1 MSAGA
6 LNTLDAL
13 TTEIDALEAAIEAV
27 APVVTEGDAEAK
39 LNALGQIR
47 QRVGRRFCFDAI
59 RPSSRRRLWTRSA
72 ATRPRA
78 LGAVRFG
85 GAATDPGIV
94 LRRDSS
100 SVGPCARRR
109 RALGPRT

>member
-47 QRVGRRFCFDAI
+47 QRVGRRFCFDADSS
-59 RPSSRRRLWTRSA
+59 SSRRRLWTRVRGDAPSCLSNTNA
-72 ATRPRA
+72 A
-78 LGAVRFG
+78 
-85 GAATDPGIV
+85 AA
-94 LRRDSS
+94 
-100 SVGPCARRR
+100 
-109 RALGPRT
+109 